1 MCLSVRVAV
10 YNITF
15 FIAKIVAQQGH
26 GKLCKAQPR
35 ESIYLYILV
44 YYTCHDFNYVR
55 LCYLLYL
62 DIISIRQT
70 DRQTKD

>member
-10 YNITF
+10 YNIMF

-35 ESIYLYILV
+35 ERGAFV
-44 YYTCHDFNYVR
+44 AMND
-55 LCYLLYL
+55 
-62 DIISIRQT
+62 
-70 DRQTKD
+70 